1 VTDQPQRDG
10 EATRRAALAGA
21 GLAGVAVLAGC
32 SAGSSSSPA
41 ASGMSSSAPAGG
53 TGSGAPAATGSSS
66 AASGSGNST
75 ALGSAS
81 EIAVG
86 GGKVFTAAKVVVTQP
101 AAGQYKG
108 FSAVCT
114 HQQCIVDQVAD
125 GTIDCPCH
133 GSKFSIKDGS
143 VVAGPAPSPLPSAPV
158 TVSGG
163 QVMLS

>member
-1 VTDQPQRDG
+1 VTDQPLRDG

-32 SAGSSSSPA
+32 SSASSSSPA
-41 ASGMSSSAPAGG
+41 ASGSSSSAPAGG
-53 TGSGAPAATGSSS
+53 T
-66 AASGSGNST
+66 

-81 EIAVG
+81 EITVG
-86 GGKVFTAAKVVVTQP
+86 GGKVFTSAKVVVTQP
-101 AAGQYKG
+101 TAGEYKG

-114 HQQCIVDQVAD
+114 HQQCIVDQVSD

-143 VVAGPAPSPLPSAPV
+143 VVAGPAPSALPAAPV

>member
-1 VTDQPQRDG
+1 VTDQPLRDG

-32 SAGSSSSPA
+32 SSASSSSPA
-41 ASGMSSSAPAGG
+41 ASG
-53 TGSGAPAATGSSS
+53 GSSS
-66 AASGSGNST
+66 AAATGTSSGASGTSSGAAGGSGSGT

-81 EIAVG
+81 GITVG

-101 AAGQYKG
+101 SAGEYKG

-114 HQQCIVDQVAD
+114 HMQCIVDQVAG

-143 VVAGPAPSPLPSAPV
+143 VVSGPAPSPLPSAPV
-158 TVSGG
+158 TVSDG
-163 QVMLS
+163 QVMLG

>member
-1 VTDQPQRDG
+1 MTDQPLRDG

-32 SAGSSSSPA
+32 SSASSSSPA
-41 ASGMSSSAPAGG
+41 ASG
-53 TGSGAPAATGSSS
+53 GSSS
-66 AASGSGNST
+66 AAATGTSSGASGTSSGAAGGSGSGT

-81 EIAVG
+81 GITVG

-101 AAGQYKG
+101 SAGEYKG

-114 HQQCIVDQVAD
+114 HMQCIVDQVAG

-143 VVAGPAPSPLPSAPV
+143 VVSGPAPSPLPSAPV
-158 TVSGG
+158 TVSDG
-163 QVMLS
+163 QVMLG

>member
-1 VTDQPQRDG
+1 VTDQPLRDG

-21 GLAGVAVLAGC
+21 GLAGAALLAAC
-32 SAGSSSSPA
+32 SSS
-41 ASGMSSSAPAGG
+41 
-53 TGSGAPAATGSSS
+53 SSS
-66 AASGSGNST
+66 AAGALPSTSSAAGTPSSAPSAAASSGGAAAAGGGGGT
-75 ALGSAS
+75 ALGPTS

-101 AAGQYKG
+101 SAGEYKG

-114 HQQCIVDQVAD
+114 HQQCLVDQVAD

-143 VVAGPAPSPLPSAPV
+143 VVAGPAPSPLPAASV
-158 TVSGG
+158 TVTGG
-163 QVMLS
+163 KVTLG

>member
-1 VTDQPQRDG
+1 VTDQPLRDG
-10 EATRRAALAGA
+10 EATRRAALGGA
-21 GLAGVAVLAGC
+21 GLAGVALLAGC
-32 SAGSSSSPA
+32 SSASSSTV
-41 ASGMSSSAPAGG
+41 GG
-53 TGSGAPAATGSSS
+53 TPAGAPAAPSSG
-66 AASGSGNST
+66 AAAGGGSGGA

-81 EIAVG
+81 EITVG

-101 AAGQYKG
+101 SAGEYKG

-114 HQQCIVDQVAD
+114 HQQCLVDQVAN

-143 VVAGPAPSPLPSAPV
+143 VVAGPASSPLPAAAV

-163 QVMLS
+163 QVKLA